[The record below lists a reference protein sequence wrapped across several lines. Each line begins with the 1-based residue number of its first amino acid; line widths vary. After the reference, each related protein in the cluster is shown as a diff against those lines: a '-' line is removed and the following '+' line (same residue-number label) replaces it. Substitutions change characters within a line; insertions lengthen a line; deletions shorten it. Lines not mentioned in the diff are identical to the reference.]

1 MRIWCLG
8 NTLLGDDAVGCR
20 VAELLLEKKI
30 TGVIDCGTTPE
41 NHIAALRT
49 QPPSTLLIVDAADMG
64 ITPGGLRRF
73 SIEEL
78 NSATAVSHGIP
89 MSLLLSPFAD
99 VFEIVMLGIQPT
111 TTRLGEPLSET
122 AEKAARRVADLIA
135 RGEWKRVQKL

>member
-1 MRIWCLG
+1 
-8 NTLLGDDAVGCR
+8 